1 MADSITGGSNEYR
14 APKNPKWKKTIAP
27 YLFVLPNLV
36 IFTVFIVVPALFGL
50 IYSFTD
56 YDGINKM
63 NFIGLENYIYI
74 FQDSE
79 FWSALRRT
87 AVYAV
92 FVVPLLFAAALGI
105 AILLIQQVK
114 GKGIFRSIIYWPTM
128 ISFIIV
134 GLTWKW
140 ILGGSFG
147 IANYVLES
155 MGMSPIGWLTD
166 PFYANASV
174 IVATLWSRVG
184 FFMVIFIAGL
194 QSIPQDYYEA
204 AKMDGAGKIRS
215 FLSITMPLLKPTSL
229 LVLMLS
235 LIDAFKAYP
244 LMFALTG
251 GGPGRETTYVVQHIY
266 QTGFTAQELGLAS
279 AMSVVLFIIIAIF
292 TVFQFKLGK
301 GGAID

>member
-1 MADSITGGSNEYR
+1 MANSITGGSNEYR
-14 APKNPKWKKTIAP
+14 APKNPKWKKMIAP
-27 YLFVLPNLV
+27 YLFVLPNLA
-36 IFTVFIVVPALFGL
+36 IFSVFIVVPALFGL

-63 NFIGLENYIYI
+63 NFIGFENYAYI

-79 FWSALRRT
+79 FWAALRRT

-105 AILLIQQVK
+105 AILLIQQIK
-114 GKGIFRSIIYWPTM
+114 GKGIFRAIVYWPTM
-128 ISFIIV
+128 ISLIIV

-140 ILGGSFG
+140 IFGGSFG
-147 IANYVLES
+147 IANYILES
-155 MGMSPIGWLTD
+155 MGMQPVGWLTD
-166 PFYANASV
+166 PFFANASV

-184 FFMVIFIAGL
+184 FFMVIFMAGL

-204 AKMDGAGKIRS
+204 AKIDGAGKIRS
-215 FLSITMPLLKPTSL
+215 FFSITMPLLKPTSL

-292 TVFQFKLGK
+292 TVFQFRLGK